1 MKNTVEN
8 LKAAVKENESL
19 NAQYKELK
27 AFENKINNM
36 VLLIGNPY
44 RNLKVYDISGYLYD
58 LQQKGI
64 LTYNE
69 MVNKFNLICEMEY
82 EYFQE
87 EESEM
92 TNLIEREYIGRTS
105 TFVYVFKS
113 DLNMLS
119 LESSNYSYEP
129 IDIDIVF
136 DDLAYN
142 GYDST
147 DDLIDDMFFEFDE
160 LHDDLVTIEK
170 ALKEIQIM
178 LNIIDNYQTKENE
191 YLIVE
196 HYMMNKIEDG
206 HLQTIEDIKQSTWNF
221 AMNKKHETKG
231 VACINNICITEED
244 ENYKIIVVV
253 DGVPTVIETL
263 EYKADDLSD
272 AIIAKYHEALEIEL
286 EQLKKEFDY

>member
-1 MKNTVEN
+1 MKNTIEN
-8 LKAAVKENESL
+8 LKAVVKEDESL

-27 AFENKINNM
+27 AFENKINDM
-36 VLLIGNPY
+36 ILSIGNPY

-69 MVNKFNLICEMEY
+69 MVNKFNFICEMEY
-82 EYFQE
+82 EHFQDE
-87 EESEM
+87 ENEITS
-92 TNLIEREYIGRTS
+92 IVEREYIGRTS
-105 TFVYVFKS
+105 SFVYALKS
-113 DLNMLS
+113 NLNMLS

-136 DDLAYN
+136 DDLVYN

-147 DDLIDDMFFEFDE
+147 DELIDDMFSEFDG
-160 LHDDLVTIEK
+160 LNDDLIVIEK
-170 ALKEIQIM
+170 ALKEIKTM
-178 LNIIDNYQTKENE
+178 LSVIDNYQTKENE
-191 YLIVE
+191 YATVE
-196 HYMMNKIEDG
+196 HYMLSKIEDG
-206 HLQTIEDIKQSTWNF
+206 HLQTIEGYIQSVWNF
-221 AMNKKHETKG
+221 AMDKKHETKG
-231 VACINNICITEED
+231 ATKIDNIYITNENED
-244 ENYKIIVVV
+244 YKNIVVV
-253 DGVPTVIETL
+253 DGVSTAIETL